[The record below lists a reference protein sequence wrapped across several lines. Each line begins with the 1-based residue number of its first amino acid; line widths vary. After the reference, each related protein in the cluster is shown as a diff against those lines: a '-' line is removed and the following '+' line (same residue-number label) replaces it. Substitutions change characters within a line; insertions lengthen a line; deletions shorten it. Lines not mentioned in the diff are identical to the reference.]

1 MCYITIIKLIQK
13 KIIGKINLLK
23 YYNFFIK
30 FFGVLDRGRKKYRSK
45 KSSINNEFQLLE
57 KL

>member
-13 KIIGKINLLK
+13 KIIGKIIN
-23 YYNFFIK
+23 YNFIK

-45 KSSINNEFQLLE
+45 KVFSIHLIAPP
-57 KL
+57 